1 MARYGGA
8 LDGGPL
14 SSPWPEAAQ
23 ARPPRRSVG
32 SSLTGLGFVAGIVAI
47 LISLY
52 QLFGTG
58 IITSHAQT
66 RLRKTPI
73 VAHARLGQPVA
84 RLRIPSINLDVI
96 VVEGV
101 GMKQL
106 AEGPGHYPQ
115 SAPIGSQGVTAIAG
129 HSSGWGAPFMHFDRL
144 LEGAEVILSTRRHTY
159 TYVITRRGLVT
170 PTAWWV
176 LKGDPW
182 SHAPSKLVLT
192 TCWPIFTSKER
203 LILWGD
209 LVSFQ

>member
-1 MARYGGA
+1 MARIGGA

-32 SSLTGLGFVAGIVAI
+32 GSVTGLGFVAGLAAI
-47 LISLY
+47 LVSVY

-58 IITSHAQT
+58 IITSHAQA
-66 RLRKTPI
+66 RLRHVPI
-73 VAHARLGQPVA
+73 VAHAHLGQPVA
-84 RLRIPSINLDVI
+84 RLRIPSIDLNVV

-101 GMKQL
+101 GLKQL

-115 SAPIGSQGVTAIAG
+115 TAAIGSQGVTAIAG

-144 LEGAEVILSTRRHTY
+144 LEGAPVILSTNHHTY
-159 TYVITRRGLVT
+159 TYVITRRGVVKAT
-170 PTAWWV
+170 DWWV

-182 SHAPSKLVLT
+182 SRAPSKLVLT

-209 LVSFQ
+209 LVSVS

>member
-1 MARYGGA
+1 MGSVGGA
-8 LDGGPL
+8 LDRGPL

-23 ARPPRRSVG
+23 GRGPKPTVG
-32 SSLTGLGFVAGIVAI
+32 GSITGLGFVAGLLAI
-47 LISLY
+47 LIGAY

-58 IITSHAQT
+58 ILTSHAQA

-73 VAHARLGQPVA
+73 AAHAHLGAPVA
-84 RLRIPSINLDVI
+84 RLLIPSIHLDVM

-144 LEGAEVILSTRRHTY
+144 LEGATVIVDAKRHEY
-159 TYVITRRGLVT
+159 RYVITHRGVVK
-170 PTAWWV
+170 PADVWV
-176 LKGDPW
+176 LNGDPW
-182 SHAPSKLVLT
+182 SSAPSKLVLT
-192 TCWPIFTSKER
+192 TCWPIFSSKER

-209 LVSFQ
+209 LVSVS